1 MKKNMGTTDKTIRTI
16 VAIVLA
22 ILYYTGTITGTFGI
36 IILIVAAIL
45 LITSLINFCPL
56 YPIFKINTCKKNS

>member
-36 IILIVAAIL
+36 VILIVAAVL

-56 YPIFKINTCKKNS
+56 YPLIRVNTCKKEK

>member
-1 MKKNMGTTDKTIRTI
+1 MKKNMGTADKTIRTI
-16 VAIVLA
+16 IAIVLA

-36 IILIVAAIL
+36 VILIVAAIL

-56 YPIFKINTCKKNS
+56 YPIIRVNTCKKD